1 MKTSKYIVTVV
12 VAVFLTITSLLAQ
25 KKLVDDIYTYNYT
38 KIINQNGGKAIAK
51 KSDYPHQR
59 ALAYS
64 LAQVENNALAFESY
78 SELFVNFADQTDSYD
93 KLCFALVARK
103 MENYLLSDS
112 LLLLLKSTEYASQP
126 FYNELTQE
134 FIDQNKT
141 AENYWAENDFSTF

>member
-1 MKTSKYIVTVV
+1 MKSNKYIVTVIV
-12 VAVFLTITSLLAQ
+12 GFLLTSSSLLAQ

-51 KSDYPHQR
+51 KADYPHQR

-64 LAQVENNALAFESY
+64 LAQVEQNTLAFESY
-78 SELFVNFADQTDSYD
+78 SELFAKYADKVDAYD
-93 KLCFALVARK
+93 KLCYALVARK

-112 LLLLLKSTEYASQP
+112 LLLLLKTTEYASQP
-126 FYNELTQE
+126 FFNELSQE
-134 FIDQNKT
+134 FIDQNKS

>member
-1 MKTSKYIVTVV
+1 MKSSKYIVTVIV
-12 VAVFLTITSLLAQ
+12 GLLLTSTSLLAQ

-64 LAQVENNALAFESY
+64 LAQVEQNALAFESY
-78 SELFVNFADQTDSYD
+78 SELFTKYADMVDGYD
-93 KLCFALVARK
+93 KLCYALVARK

-112 LLLLLKSTEYASQP
+112 LLLFLKS
-126 FYNELTQE
+126 
-134 FIDQNKT
+134 I
-141 AENYWAENDFSTF
+141 